1 MDFLYTGYFVLVLNY
16 TIGAIYK
23 VDIFMDMDE
32 DQISKELTELLSKLN
47 KGDRVDMG
55 QVVHGLSDVERDI
68 FFEALNQKGQR
79 DKKYT
84 DLMKDTED

>member
-1 MDFLYTGYFVLVLNY
+1 
-16 TIGAIYK
+16 
-23 VDIFMDMDE
+23 
-32 DQISKELTELLSKLN
+32 
-47 KGDRVDMG
+47 MG

-84 DLMKDTED
+84 DRMKDTED

>member
-1 MDFLYTGYFVLVLNY
+1 MVLTGYFVLVWNY
-16 TIGAIYK
+16 TIRAIYK
-23 VDIFMDMDE
+23 VDIFIDMDE

-84 DLMKDTED
+84 DLMKEIED

>member
-1 MDFLYTGYFVLVLNY
+1 MWNY

-23 VDIFMDMDE
+23 VNIFLYMDE
-32 DQISKELTELLSKLN
+32 DQISKELIELLSKLN

>member
-1 MDFLYTGYFVLVLNY
+1 MVLTGYFVLVLNCA
-16 TIGAIYK
+16 IRAIYK
-23 VDIFMDMDE
+23 IDIFIDMDE
-32 DQISKELTELLSKLN
+32 EQISKELTELLSKLN

>member
-1 MDFLYTGYFVLVLNY
+1 
-16 TIGAIYK
+16 
-23 VDIFMDMDE
+23 MDMDE

-68 FFEALNQKGQR
+68 FFEALNQKGKVQR
-79 DKKYT
+79 EQFAELIKG
-84 DLMKDTED
+84 KD

>member
-1 MDFLYTGYFVLVLNY
+1 MGYFVLVWNY
-16 TIGAIYK
+16 TIVAIYK
-23 VDIFMDMDE
+23 IDIFMDMDE

>member
-1 MDFLYTGYFVLVLNY
+1 MWNF
-16 TIGAIYK
+16 TIRAIYK
-23 VDIFMDMDE
+23 IDIFIDMDE
-32 DQISKELTELLSKLN
+32 EQISKKLTELLSKLN

>member
-1 MDFLYTGYFVLVLNY
+1 MWNY
-16 TIGAIYK
+16 TIRAIYK
-23 VDIFMDMDE
+23 VDIFIDMVE
-32 DQISKELTELLSKLN
+32 EQISKELTELLSKLN

-68 FFEALNQKGQR
+68 FFETLNQKGQR

>member
-1 MDFLYTGYFVLVLNY
+1 MVLTVYFVSVWNY
-16 TIGAIYK
+16 TIRVIYK

-32 DQISKELTELLSKLN
+32 EEVSKELTILLSQLN

-68 FFEALNQKGQR
+68 FMEALNQKGLR

-84 DLMKDTED
+84 DLLKEKD

>member
-1 MDFLYTGYFVLVLNY
+1 MVWNY

-68 FFEALNQKGQR
+68 FFETLNQKGQR

>member
-1 MDFLYTGYFVLVLNY
+1 
-16 TIGAIYK
+16 
-23 VDIFMDMDE
+23 MDMDE

-68 FFEALNQKGQR
+68 YIEALNQKGQR

>member
-1 MDFLYTGYFVLVLNY
+1 MGYFVSVWNY
-16 TIGAIYK
+16 TIRAIYK
-23 VDIFMDMDE
+23 VDIFIDMDE
-32 DQISKELTELLSKLN
+32 EQISKELTELLSKLN

>member
-1 MDFLYTGYFVLVLNY
+1 MVLTGYFVLVWNY
-16 TIGAIYK
+16 TIRAIYK
-23 VDIFMDMDE
+23 VDIFIDMDE
-32 DQISKELTELLSKLN
+32 EQISKELTELLSKLN

-55 QVVHGLSDVERDI
+55 QVVHCLSDVERDI

-84 DLMKDTED
+84 DLMKDTEA

>member
-1 MDFLYTGYFVLVLNY
+1 MGYFVLVWNY

-68 FFEALNQKGQR
+68 FFETLNQKGQR

>member
-1 MDFLYTGYFVLVLNY
+1 
-16 TIGAIYK
+16 
-23 VDIFMDMDE
+23 MDMDE
-32 DQISKELTELLSKLN
+32 EEVSKELTILLSQLN

-68 FFEALNQKGQR
+68 FFEALNQKDQR